1 MNVEQTK
8 ALAGG
13 MIGLANLVLGA
24 TLVAPIFGV
33 ELSLPP
39 REVIAIGVLVG
50 GLAYEIA
57 LEILGRVGGV
67 E

>member
-1 MNVEQTK
+1 VNVEQAR

-13 MIGLANLVLGA
+13 IIGLANLVLGA
-24 TLVAPIFGV
+24 TLVVPIFGV
-33 ELSLPP
+33 ELRLPP
-39 REVIAIGVLVG
+39 REAIAVGVLVG

-57 LEILGRVGGV
+57 LEILDGGA

>member
-1 MNVEQTK
+1 MAEIH
-8 ALAGG
+8 A
-13 MIGLANLVLGA
+13 LGA

-33 ELSLPP
+33 ELRLPP
-39 REVIAIGVLVG
+39 REVIAVGVLVG

-57 LEILGRVGGV
+57 LEILGGGA

>member
-1 MNVEQTK
+1 MNVEQAK
-8 ALAGG
+8 AFASG

-33 ELSLPP
+33 ELRLPP
-39 REVIAIGVLVG
+39 REVIAVGVLVG

-57 LEILGRVGGV
+57 LEILGGVGGA